1 MINLNKTHISFN
13 QNDLDRLIFALHMIG
28 NMSAANIQCLI
39 AQYYGFS
46 FEQAPSTRYIE
57 KVINNPITLQ
67 KGQKALENLDQLVA
81 PNVKHVA
88 GDELC
93 SHPKY
98 LIYSSCVPY
107 AGYNLNLN
115 AFDDH
120 TRGKKDVWGLCY
132 GPLKD
137 MGLNPLTTTSDQ
149 AAGTMAGHKASF
161 KDATHIADFFHLYQ
175 NFNDLLKK
183 AQSEEAKLYKAWEEL
198 YNNITAKHTQTKST
212 TQPCPEYLSHLYTNE
227 SVSGDLALHIDY
239 NLMSMVQDL
248 YKKYLQADQDLK
260 DMGQITENIQ
270 TLLSWF
276 TGYILTLAGD
286 NIKDRIDIY
295 DFICDSLKNCA
306 KLGITDKCLEIA
318 NSMERQIEKLLNFLP
333 HLNQLFEEIVELHN
347 QNKQENNML
356 TLTTEHLWKINKFLH
371 YQPKDTNKH
380 NLVDKTCN
388 SNLRAAD
395 LKNEI
400 VRDIGEPLFRKL
412 VKQIHTIHQNTV
424 TCSSFIE
431 NNIGRIKPFFM
442 KGNMKITQEK
452 LDMIR
457 LLINTSPIH
466 SSRDYSKRAKTPLQ
480 LMLGDEHNIQWL
492 DLLFDKPV
500 IRQRGLKHPQIPA
513 NHKTL
518 PKAA

>member
-1 MINLNKTHISFN
+1 MIPFNKTSVSLN
-13 QNDLDRLIFALHMIG
+13 QNDLDRLIFALHMHF
-28 NMSAANIQCLI
+28 NASAANIQCLI
-39 AQYYGFS
+39 SQYYGLS

-57 KVINNPITLQ
+57 NVINNPLTLQ
-67 KGQKALENLDQLVA
+67 KGQDALKHLDQLVV
-81 PNVKHVA
+81 PLVKNVA

-98 LIYSSCVPY
+98 IVYNSCVPY
-107 AGYNLNLN
+107 SGYNLNLN
-115 AFDDH
+115 AFSDH
-120 TRGKKDVWGLCY
+120 QRGRKKTWQECFSPLINLGLD
-132 GPLKD
+132 PE
-137 MGLNPLTTTSDQ
+137 TSTSDQ
-149 AAGTMAGHKASF
+149 AAGTMSGHITAF
-161 KDATHIADFFHLYQ
+161 PNATHVAVFFHLYQ
-175 NFNDLLKK
+175 NLKDLLKK
-183 AQSEEAKLYKAWEEL
+183 AQSEEAKIYKKWEEI
-198 YNNITAKHTQTKST
+198 YNTITGNYQPKNSNTP
-212 TQPCPEYLSHLYTNE
+212 PCPEWLNHLYEDELE
-227 SVSGDLALHIDY
+227 STKCALHIDY
-239 NLMSMVQDL
+239 NLMSMAADL
-248 YKKYLQADQDLK
+248 YKEYLQVDQDLK
-260 DMGQITENIQ
+260 DMGQITEDIQ

-318 NSMERQIEKLLNFLP
+318 NSMERHIEKLLNFLP

-347 QNKQENNML
+347 QNKQEKNML
-356 TLTTEHLWKINKFLH
+356 TLTTEHLWEINKFLH
-371 YQPKDTNKH
+371 YQPKDTNEN

-412 VKQIHTIHQNTV
+412 VKQIYTIHQNTV

-457 LLINTSPIH
+457 LFINTSPIH

-500 IRQRGLKHPQIPA
+500 IRQRGLKHPQIAA
-513 NHKTL
+513 NNKTL